1 MSHNTTPEKYINFNG
16 NDWLVLKTYL
26 RYQQESIIGQLVGP
40 DVTNDEANRLRG
52 EIGRIRTILNL
63 EALAAFENTSA
74 ANY

>member
-1 MSHNTTPEKYINFNG
+1 MSQFTNPEQYINFNG
-16 NDWLVLKTYL
+16 NDWLVLKAYL
-26 RYQQESIIGQLVGP
+26 KHQLENCIGKLVG
-40 DVTNDEANRLRG
+40 DVDNDEANRLRG